1 MNYTTESFQRAAELN
16 IFSAKWRCTL
26 TLRKRNQKGLVGSKR
41 NEHDG
46 LLSCPA
52 LSSEFSEDALGGRE
66 SSCELSWRTTVVCLC
81 DCFLMQQIQVIHTVK
96 LSFSVTIGPLN
107 LIWTQL
113 DRKVQVSNKI
123 ATTLINKGIWW
134 REGAQAFQS
143 LCWGQQ
149 KCPSQWERV
158 PTESWVSSRNQM
170 QGKLI
175 SKSIVD
181 FFKYK
186 YSYCEF

>member
-1 MNYTTESFQRAAELN
+1 M
-16 IFSAKWRCTL
+16 K
-26 TLRKRNQKGLVGSKR
+26 
-41 NEHDG
+41 
-46 LLSCPA
+46 
-52 LSSEFSEDALGGRE
+52 
-66 SSCELSWRTTVVCLC
+66 
-81 DCFLMQQIQVIHTVK
+81 QIQVIHTVK

-149 KCPSQWERV
+149 EHTEV
-158 PTESWVSSRNQM
+158 PQPVRKGSHWVLGQL
-170 QGKLI
+170 QKPDAGKIDLEEHRG
-175 SKSIVD
+175 
-181 FFKYK
+181 FF
-186 YSYCEF
+186 